1 MKLDDKFFKKKW
13 FSYTIATCS
22 AVVLYMILSNF
33 SSIFDGINSF
43 FGFLRPVILGMVIA
57 YIFNPIAVMLEKG
70 IFKKIKKESRRWK
83 LSVAFTIFFIVLAV
97 VLLFVALVP
106 QLIDSVS
113 KLISSIDILADT
125 GDQLIDSVSKLIS

>member
-57 YIFNPIAVMLEKG
+57 YIFNPIAKIVKVKA
-70 IFKKIKKESRRWK
+70 KKNLRK
-83 LSVAFTIFFIVLAV
+83 
-97 VLLFVALVP
+97 
-106 QLIDSVS
+106 
-113 KLISSIDILADT
+113 
-125 GDQLIDSVSKLIS
+125 